1 MRITIDTKED
11 SYDDIKKVLHV
22 LNHLI
27 ENKSTPISSN
37 YEPKETVDTT
47 NMMNMFG
54 STTEKAPDE
63 ATAPDFSSFLN
74 LAEKKEEEKKDDLPQ
89 VELF

>member
-27 ENKSTPISSN
+27 ENKNSGSLSTN
-37 YEPKETVDTT
+37 YEENKEPVDTT

-54 STTEKAPDE
+54 APAEEKP

-74 LAEKKEEEKKDDLPQ
+74 LAEKKEEKKDDLPK

>member
-11 SYDDIKKVLHV
+11 SYEDIKKVLHV

-27 ENKSTPISSN
+27 ENKGTSPIMEN
-37 YEPKETVDTT
+37 KESVDTT
-47 NMMNMFG
+47 NMMNMF
-54 STTEKAPDE
+54 SSETPTAPDPG
-63 ATAPDFSSFLN
+63 TAPDFSSFLN
-74 LAEKKEEEKKDDLPQ
+74 LAEKKEEKKDLPK

>member
-11 SYDDIKKVLHV
+11 SYEDIKKVLHV

-27 ENKSTPISSN
+27 ENKSPIIEN
-37 YEPKETVDTT
+37 KEPVDTT
-47 NMMNMFG
+47 NMMDMFG
-54 STTEKAPDE
+54 SAPQEDK
-63 ATAPDFSSFLN
+63 APDFSSFLN
-74 LAEKKEEEKKDDLPQ
+74 LAEKKEEEKKDFPK